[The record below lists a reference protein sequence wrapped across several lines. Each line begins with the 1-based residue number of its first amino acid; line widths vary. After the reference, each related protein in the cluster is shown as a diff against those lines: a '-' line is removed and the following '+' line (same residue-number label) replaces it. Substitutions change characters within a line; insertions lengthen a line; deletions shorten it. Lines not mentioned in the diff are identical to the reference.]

1 MKKPFLME
9 PTIVLDFDDTL
20 ISTNRRQYEVIKSFF
35 DGYNIVIDPFD
46 EYIHYRKT
54 FKATNVN
61 FANRFITN
69 SDLKNTYRDYFIKNI
84 ESDVFLR
91 YDQLIVDLNLIRK
104 VSTKINLV
112 LLSLRSSREQGIKQ
126 LIKLGLKDC
135 FNEILFVKHEIY
147 NPKIE
152 VLNNLKLQTQEIT
165 FVGDSINDYEA
176 ARESGVDFIGVGT
189 GLFILPE
196 NLNILDNINVYL
208 EKLI

>member
-1 MKKPFLME
+1 
-9 PTIVLDFDDTL
+9 
-20 ISTNRRQYEVIKSFF
+20 
-35 DGYNIVIDPFD
+35 
-46 EYIHYRKT
+46 
-54 FKATNVN
+54 
-61 FANRFITN
+61 
-69 SDLKNTYRDYFIKNI
+69 NI
-84 ESDVFLR
+84 ESDAFLR

-112 LLSLRSSREQGIKQ
+112 LLSLRSSQEQGIKQ

-152 VLNNLKLQTQEIT
+152 VLNNLKLQVQEIT